1 MQQNHSTFF
10 EQGNNKENITGVTLG
25 GNKPEGG
32 EMTGKRE
39 KAMIMKGNG
48 KITNLKKPL
57 CSNSCCTVASSV
69 TGYMAASSMKQGQQ
83 YRPCDEDGIM

>member
-39 KAMIMKGNG
+39 KAIIMK
-48 KITNLKKPL
+48 
-57 CSNSCCTVASSV
+57 
-69 TGYMAASSMKQGQQ
+69 
-83 YRPCDEDGIM
+83 